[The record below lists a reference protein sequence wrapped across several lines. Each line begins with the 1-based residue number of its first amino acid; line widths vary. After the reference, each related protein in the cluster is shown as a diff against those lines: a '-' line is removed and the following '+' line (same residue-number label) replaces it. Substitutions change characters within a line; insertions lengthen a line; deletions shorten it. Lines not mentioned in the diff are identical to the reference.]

1 MTLIL
6 LLTTT
11 AWLAIMV
18 LVVTACR
25 MAARADRE
33 LRDPERLGTLQR
45 TRSVD
50 TDGQAIGMPRYV
62 AYRLP
67 KENDA
72 VLQTTPAEHVRNR
85 TQQDLDVGP

>member
-11 AWLAIMV
+11 WLAIMV

-25 MAARADRE
+25 MAARGDRE
-33 LRDPERLGTLQR
+33 LRE
-45 TRSVD
+45 
-50 TDGQAIGMPRYV
+50 AAPRYI

-67 KENDA
+67 KESEA
-72 VLQTTPAEHVRNR
+72 LLQAAPAEHVRNR
-85 TQQDLDVGP
+85 AQQDLDVGP